1 MQVIRTK
8 EQTEQQ
14 FYDSRY
20 LISHSKKTVTTY
32 KSAINH
38 FKKFVKTE
46 YEFEETEL
54 VKKIKTDELDVY
66 NILIQFIIYLDKIN
80 LSPRGMRSYLS
91 GVKGYLRTFGV
102 RINSD
107 DYRQLVKI
115 PRVVRTKETAV
126 TKEMI
131 LQILHV
137 SSPKLKTVIIVS
149 IASGVR
155 LGELVQLKL
164 SDIDFNTVPT
174 KISIRGNTSKG
185 RATRETFLTAEAT
198 SVLKNH
204 LKKYFDWRE
213 GKKNDHLQ
221 DTYIFWKISKSKKS
235 PENTPTFDT
244 ENAKQ
249 SLQISLRHHIE
260 KIPELSIKNENG
272 LNAVHFHAFRKF
284 FRTTVGNVCGR
295 DFSEALLG
303 HAFYMDT
310 YYILSDDQKRQMYLD
325 AEPHL
330 TISDGKSIENNFKT
344 LSAKY
349 NMLETKV
356 NNLLQYLQTNSI
368 EIPDFLSSNKNM
380 VNSCTN

>member
-1 MQVIRTK
+1 MQLLQTK

-38 FKKFVKTE
+38 FKKFIKTK
-46 YEFEETEL
+46 YKFDETEL
-54 VKKIKTDELDVY
+54 VKKINTGELDVY
-66 NILIQFIIYLDKIN
+66 NILIQFIIHLDKIT

-115 PRVVRTKETAV
+115 PRIVRTKEIPV

-131 LQILHV
+131 LQILHIA
-137 SSPKLKTVIIVS
+137 SPKLKTTIIVS

-164 SDIDFNTVPT
+164 SDIDFNTNPT
-174 KISIRGNTSKG
+174 KITIRGNASKG

-198 SVLKNH
+198 SVLKNY
-204 LKKYFDWRE
+204 LKKYFDWKE

-284 FRTTVGNVCGR
+284 FRTTVGNICGR

-310 YYILSDDQKRQMYLD
+310 YYILSDEQKRQMYLD
-325 AEPHL
+325 AESHL
-330 TISDGKSIENNFKT
+330 TISDFKLVEKNLQA

-349 NMLETKV
+349 SRLEEKL
-356 NNLLQYLQTNSI
+356 NGLLHYFEENSI
-368 EIPDFLSSNKNM
+368 PVPEILR
-380 VNSCTN
+380 

>member
-1 MQVIRTK
+1 MQLTQTK

-32 KSAINH
+32 RSAINH
-38 FKKFVKTE
+38 FKKFVKTK
-46 YEFEETEL
+46 YEFDETEL
-54 VKKIKTDELDVY
+54 VKKIKTGELDVY

-115 PRVVRTKETAV
+115 PRIVRTKEIAV

-137 SSPKLKTVIIVS
+137 SSPKLKTAVTVS

-164 SDIDFNTVPT
+164 SDVDFNTVPT
-174 KISIRGNTSKG
+174 KITIRGNASKG
-185 RATRETFLTAEAT
+185 RATRETFLTSEAT
-198 SVLKNH
+198 NALKNY
-204 LKKYFDWRE
+204 LKKYFDWKE
-213 GKKNDHLQ
+213 GEKNYHLQ

-235 PENTPTFDT
+235 SENTPAFDT

-260 KIPELSIKNENG
+260 KIPELNIKNENG

-330 TISDGKSIENNFKT
+330 TVSDFKSVEKNLQA
-344 LSAKY
+344 LS
-349 NMLETKV
+349 TKHQ
-356 NNLLQYLQTNSI
+356 NLANKVEDLMECLKNNSI
-368 EIPDFLSSNKNM
+368 SVPDFLM
-380 VNSCTN
+380 R

>member
-1 MQVIRTK
+1 MQVVRTK

-14 FYDSRY
+14 FYDSKY
-20 LISHSKKTVTTY
+20 VISHSKKTVTTY
-32 KSAINH
+32 RSAINH
-38 FKKFVKTE
+38 FKKFVKIE
-46 YEFEETEL
+46 YEFDETEL
-54 VKKIKTDELDVY
+54 IKKIKTDELDVY

-115 PRVVRTKETAV
+115 PRIVRTKEVAV

-137 SSPKLKTVIIVS
+137 SSPKLKTAVIVC

-164 SDIDFNTVPT
+164 SDIDFNTDPT
-174 KISIRGNTSKG
+174 KITIRGKASKG
-185 RATRETFLTAEAT
+185 RVTRETFLTSEAT
-198 SVLKNH
+198 NALKNY
-204 LKKYFDWRE
+204 LKKYFDWKE
-213 GKKNDHLQ
+213 VEKNHHLQ

-249 SLQISLRHHIE
+249 SLQISLRQHIE
-260 KIPELSIKNENG
+260 KIPELNIKNENG

-295 DFSEALLG
+295 DFAEALMG

-310 YYILSDDQKRQMYLD
+310 YYQLSEEKKYQMYLE
-325 AEPHL
+325 AEPQL
-330 TISDGKSIENNFKT
+330 TISDNKSIENNFKK
-344 LSAKY
+344 LSSKY
-349 NMLETKV
+349 HTLETKV
-356 NNLLQYLQTNSI
+356 DDLLNYLRTNSV
-368 EIPDFLSSNKNM
+368 EIPDFL
-380 VNSCTN
+380 TNTKA